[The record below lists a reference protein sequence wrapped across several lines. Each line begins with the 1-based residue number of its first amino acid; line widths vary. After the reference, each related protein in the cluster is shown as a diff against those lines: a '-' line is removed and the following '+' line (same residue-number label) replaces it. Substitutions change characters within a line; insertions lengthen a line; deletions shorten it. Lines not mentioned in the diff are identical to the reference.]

1 VAEIVRRLSLLPET
15 AGGMIGAMT
24 QPRRVVIV
32 IFPAFQTLD
41 AIGPAE
47 VFSAAAALE
56 QGAYSVEVVAREP
69 KPLRSTSVTLVPDRA
84 FRACRGPIDTLIVAG
99 GPGSRAAARDARTV
113 SWVRSA
119 AGRSRRVCSVCTGA
133 FVLAEA
139 GLLDGRSATT
149 HWASCDRLAQR
160 YDKVTVA
167 EDPIFVR
174 DGNVYTSAGVTA
186 GMDLALALVEEDLG
200 RRTALEVARWLVLFV
215 KRPGGQSQF
224 STQLAAQTPDRE
236 PLREL
241 QDWIAG
247 NLDSDLSIPALAE
260 RAHMSE
266 RNFARAFRREL
277 GLTPAAYVEVARV
290 EAARMAL
297 ETTATPVETVARQA
311 GFGTVETMRRA
322 FHRRLGVGPAE
333 YRARFTSTQA
343 A

>member
-1 VAEIVRRLSLLPET
+1 MS
-15 AGGMIGAMT
+15 

-32 IFPAFQTLD
+32 VFPAFQTLD
-41 AIGPAE
+41 AVGPAE
-47 VFSAAAALE
+47 VFKAAATLVP
-56 QGAYSVEVVAREP
+56 GAYSVEVVARQST
-69 KPLRSTSVTLVPDRA
+69 PLRSTSITLVPDRA
-84 FRACRGPIDTLIVAG
+84 FRACRGAIDTLIVAG
-99 GPGSRAAARDARTV
+99 GPGSRDAARDAGTV
-113 SWVRSA
+113 AWVRNA
-119 AGRSRRVCSVCTGA
+119 AKRSRRICSVCTGA

-139 GLLDGRSATT
+139 GLLDGLSATT
-149 HWASCDRLAQR
+149 HWASCDRLAGR
-160 YDKVTVA
+160 YDKVSVDR
-167 EDPIFVR
+167 DPIYVR

-224 STQLAAQTPDRE
+224 STQLAAQTADRE
-236 PLREL
+236 PLREV

-247 NLDSDLSIPALAE
+247 HLDADLSIPALAE

-277 GLTPAAYVEVARV
+277 GLTPAAYVEIARV
-290 EAARMAL
+290 EAARIAL
-297 ETTATPVETVARQA
+297 EATSTPVETVARQA

-333 YRARFTSTQA
+333 YRSRFTSTQA

>member
-1 VAEIVRRLSLLPET
+1 MSE
-15 AGGMIGAMT
+15 
-24 QPRRVVIV
+24 PRRVVIV
-32 IFPAFQTLD
+32 VFPGFQTLD

-47 VFSAAAALE
+47 VFKAAAALE
-56 QGAYSVEVVAREP
+56 PGAYSVEVVARERD
-69 KPLRSTSVTLVPDRA
+69 PLRSTSVTLVPDRA
-84 FRACRGPIDTLIVAG
+84 FRGCRGPIDTLIVAG
-99 GPGSRAAARDARTV
+99 GPGSRDAARDPVTIA
-113 SWVRSA
+113 WVRSA

-133 FVLAEA
+133 FVLAQA
-139 GLLDGRSATT
+139 GLLDGRRATT
-149 HWASCDRLAQR
+149 HWASCDRLAER
-160 YDKVTVA
+160 YDQVA
-167 EDPIFVR
+167 VERDPIFVR
-174 DGNVYTSAGVTA
+174 DGSVYTSAGVTA

-224 STQLAAQTPDRE
+224 STQLAAQAADRE

-247 NLDSDLSIPALAE
+247 NLDADLTVPALAE

-333 YRARFTSTQA
+333 YRARFTSTHA

>member
-1 VAEIVRRLSLLPET
+1 MMAP
-15 AGGMIGAMT
+15 MT
-24 QPRRVVIV
+24 PPRRVVIV
-32 IFPAFQTLD
+32 VFPAFQTLD

-47 VFSAAAALE
+47 VFRAAAKLAP
-56 QGAYSVEVVAREP
+56 GAYSVEVVAREDG
-69 KPLRSTSVTLVPDRA
+69 PLRSTSVTLVPDRP
-84 FRACRGPIDTLIVAG
+84 FRGCRGAIDTLIVAG
-99 GPGSRAAARDARTV
+99 GPGSRDAAHDAGTV
-113 SWVRSA
+113 TWVRSA

-139 GLLDGRSATT
+139 GLLDGLRATT
-149 HWASCDRLAQR
+149 HWASCDRLAER
-160 YDKVTVA
+160 YDNVTV
-167 EDPIFVR
+167 ERDPIFVR

-200 RRTALEVARWLVLFV
+200 RRAALEVARWLVLFV

-224 STQLAAQTPDRE
+224 STQLAAQTADRE
-236 PLREL
+236 PLRDL

-247 NLDSDLSIPALAE
+247 NLDADLSVPALAQ

-277 GLTPAAYVEVARV
+277 GLTPAAYVEIARV
-290 EAARMAL
+290 ESARMAL
-297 ETTATPVETVARQA
+297 ETTATPVQTVARQA

-333 YRARFTSTQA
+333 YRSRFTSTQA